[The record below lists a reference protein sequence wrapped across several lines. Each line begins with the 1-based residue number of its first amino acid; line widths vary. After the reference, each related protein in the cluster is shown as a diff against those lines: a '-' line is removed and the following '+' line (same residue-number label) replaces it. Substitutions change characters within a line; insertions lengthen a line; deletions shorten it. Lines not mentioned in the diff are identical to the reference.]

1 MTMKNL
7 FINLIFLIS
16 SFSLAAQ
23 EMEYAE
29 ISFITYDDYL
39 KKVYIND
46 RLITTFGKGE
56 ILKYK
61 IYSKGRFTVT
71 FLYGTVRVEGVLEIN
86 ENKSYYFLPGAEKL
100 NNVKYRTEEIPE
112 EAYIA
117 AREYFEKKKKITYKI
132 LEVEEDIR
140 KPIGKLEQSSPQR
153 AKQGTGFLVNN
164 EGYIITNFH
173 VIDGAEKVTVKGI
186 KGDYNTPF
194 ELEVIAV
201 DRQLD
206 LALLKVNSKLI
217 TFETPPYS
225 IESSKET
232 KTASDVFALGYPMK
246 DMMGKE
252 IKITT
257 GIINSASG
265 YKGSI
270 SEFQISASVQPGN
283 SGGPLFDES
292 GNVVGVV
299 SAKIKSKEVDNVG
312 YAIKSDYLTFFLE
325 QIGGISFKKEAE
337 KFEETDLS
345 SKVKRTS
352 NFVYIIETE

>member
-1 MTMKNL
+1 MKNI
-7 FINLIFLIS
+7 FINLIFLFS

-23 EMEYAE
+23 DMEYAE
-29 ISFITYDDYL
+29 INFIGYDNSS
-39 KKVYIND
+39 KKIYIND
-46 RLITTFGKGE
+46 RLVTAYGSGE
-56 ILKYK
+56 IVKLK

-71 FLYGTVRVEGVLEIN
+71 ILYEGLRKEGIIEIK
-86 ENKSYYFLPGAEKL
+86 ENKNYYFLAGYEKIKK
-100 NNVKYRTEEIPE
+100 VKYNYEEVSE
-112 EAYIA
+112 ENYNYLK
-117 AREYFEKKKKITYKI
+117 EYFEKKKGITYKV
-132 LEVEEDIR
+132 LKVEEDIR
-140 KPIGKLEQSSPQR
+140 KPIGKLEQSSAQR
-153 AKQGTGFLVNN
+153 EKQGTGFLINN
-164 EGYIITNFH
+164 EGYIVTNFH
-173 VIDGAEKVTVKGI
+173 VVDGAKKITVKGI

-194 ELEVIAV
+194 QLEIIAV

-217 TFETPPYS
+217 TFETPPYA
-225 IESSKET
+225 IENSKATE
-232 KTASDVFALGYPMK
+232 TASEVFALGYPMK
-246 DMMGKE
+246 SMMGEE

-283 SGGPLFDES
+283 SGGPLFDKD

-312 YAIKSDYLTFFLE
+312 YAIKSDYLTFFLD
-325 QIGGISFKKEAE
+325 QIGGITFKKEAE

-345 SKVKRTS
+345 SQVKRTS